1 VEICEI
7 LWFHFLLSCRVFNR
21 MSDYYRHSFVTFAG
35 QILSLVLILLSNI
48 LITRVLGPEGKGVM
62 SLLLAFPIVTVLFS
76 IVGLDEA
83 SIYFLGSKKYEYSE
97 VLGWAI
103 LNTLIISAI
112 SVGILVILRNWLVT
126 SVIKNISTEF
136 LMVAIFCIPF
146 QIFFQYECAILLGK
160 KNFFGYNL
168 LTILRNFLLLL
179 AQLILIIKYGLRG
192 GIYSILLGFAVSALA
207 GILLIKKLGKPK
219 FPKQFD
225 FEKKSISYG
234 SRSVLGLVFHYLT
247 RRLDLFIVN
256 FFLNTAQVGFYSIS
270 LMLSELPW
278 YIPSAFGTVLFPQVS
293 GMEKPEAHRFSALI
307 CRNTVFI
314 TVLACILLAV
324 IAKPVIN
331 IFFTAKFYPALIPF
345 YINLPRTVALGIAR
359 VLGGNFQGTGKPEY
373 GTIMAFVS
381 FAITLILDLLFI
393 PRWGITG
400 AAIATTIANT
410 LSVVIGLYIF
420 TKSSKISLTEMLFV
434 RWNEVKNYRQLV
446 AKVIKR

>member
-1 VEICEI
+1 
-7 LWFHFLLSCRVFNR
+7 
-21 MSDYYRHSFVTFAG
+21 MSDYYRHSFVTFAS
-35 QILSLVLILLSNI
+35 QVLSLVLILLSNI
-48 LITRVLGPEGKGVM
+48 LITRVLGPEGKGVI

-83 SIYFLGSKKYEYSE
+83 STYFLGSKKYEYSE

-103 LNTLIISAI
+103 LNTLIISII
-112 SVGILVILRNWLVT
+112 SIGILIILRNWLAT
-126 SVIKNISTEF
+126 SVIKNIPIEF
-136 LMVAIFCIPF
+136 LMVAIFCLPF

-160 KNFFGYNL
+160 KNIFGYNL
-168 LTILRNFLLLL
+168 LTILRNLLLLL
-179 AQLILIIKYGLRG
+179 AQLVLIIKYGLRG
-192 GIYSILLGFAVSALA
+192 GVYSILLGFAISTLA
-207 GILLIKKLGKPK
+207 GILLIRKLGKPK
-219 FPKQFD
+219 FPRQFD

-247 RRLDLFIVN
+247 RRLDLFIIN

-278 YIPSAFGTVLFPQVS
+278 YIPQAFGTVLFPVVS

-307 CRNTVFI
+307 CRNTIFI
-314 TVLACILLAV
+314 TVIACLLLAI
-324 IAKPVIN
+324 IATPVIG

-373 GTIMAFVS
+373 GTMMAFVS
-381 FAITLILDLLFI
+381 FAITLILDLILI

-410 LSVVIGLYIF
+410 ISVGFGLYIF
-420 TKSSKISLTEMLFV
+420 TKSSKIGLGEILRV

-446 AKVIKR
+446 TRIMKR